1 MNEKINIQNLTDGF
15 SESYGISKK
24 DAEAFVKEFFS
35 VIQEGLEKDKY
46 VKIKGFGTF
55 KLIDVDSRESIN
67 VNTGERI
74 EIQGHSKITFT
85 PDHNIKEAV
94 NKPFSAFQTV
104 ALADGVSIDALEDN
118 LADEA
123 ALDDFAEDEPVEE
136 FNQKESDIAE
146 QPVVVEE
153 TPVEEPVILEEPE
166 EEESAEE
173 VPAEFKILPIF
184 DDEAIKKKDQPVSHQ
199 QEVMA
204 LKLSEE
210 KRNEISKKAEI
221 SATPYLMFF
230 AVLAIMACLG
240 VVAYLYYPDLA
251 KVESTSA
258 TPISALKQPTDAGVK
273 PVIDDDLTDT
283 AIQDNESTATNTSA
297 EAQMQTRP
305 ETSEKKEVTEP
316 LVVRE
321 ESVPAIAQSQN
332 TDAQTS
338 TARQTTS
345 AKPATEQKQAD
356 KSSTSITRKVGNQ
369 EYSTDGEIETHV
381 LAQGETLFALSRK
394 YYGANALY
402 IFIVDYNKDVI
413 KDPDNVPTGTKL
425 RIPKLVKK

>member
-1 MNEKINIQNLTDGF
+1 M
-15 SESYGISKK
+15 
-24 DAEAFVKEFFS
+24 
-35 VIQEGLEKDKY
+35 
-46 VKIKGFGTF
+46 
-55 KLIDVDSRESIN
+55 
-67 VNTGERI
+67 
-74 EIQGHSKITFT
+74 
-85 PDHNIKEAV
+85 
-94 NKPFSAFQTV
+94 
-104 ALADGVSIDALEDN
+104 
-118 LADEA
+118 
-123 ALDDFAEDEPVEE
+123 
-136 FNQKESDIAE
+136 
-146 QPVVVEE
+146 
-153 TPVEEPVILEEPE
+153 
-166 EEESAEE
+166 
-173 VPAEFKILPIF
+173 
-184 DDEAIKKKDQPVSHQ
+184 
-199 QEVMA
+199 
-204 LKLSEE
+204 
-210 KRNEISKKAEI
+210 
-221 SATPYLMFF
+221 
-230 AVLAIMACLG
+230 
-240 VVAYLYYPDLA
+240 
-251 KVESTSA
+251 
-258 TPISALKQPTDAGVK
+258 
-273 PVIDDDLTDT
+273 IDDDLTDT

-332 TDAQTS
+332 TDTQTS